1 MTKIKILSRIKPNL
15 TNHYIDGCVK
25 HYENQIMVQ
34 KPQKSYAGNY
44 NMTHKY
50 NFDKVF
56 DDKCINM
63 DVYNELGIDMLMN
76 VLKYKKNVT
85 FYVYGQTGSGKTHSI
100 LGSPKEHGFLQY
112 LLSDMLEMKL
122 DAKISFI
129 EIYNNKCYDILNEK
143 KQVFQREDY
152 ENRFIVQNLRQKDL
166 KQESDIKEIQTIISE
181 NRKVGVSSENST
193 SSRSH
198 LQITII

>member
-15 TNHYIDGCVK
+15 TNHCIDGCVK
-25 HYENQIMVQ
+25 NYENQIMVQ

-50 NFDKVF
+50 KFDKVF

-112 LLSDMLEMKL
+112 LL
-122 DAKISFI
+122 
-129 EIYNNKCYDILNEK
+129 YDI
-143 KQVFQREDY
+143 
-152 ENRFIVQNLRQKDL
+152 
-166 KQESDIKEIQTIISE
+166 
-181 NRKVGVSSENST
+181 
-193 SSRSH
+193 
-198 LQITII
+198 